1 MFPTAITK
9 RMMHN
14 FTTTII
20 TAFRDSFHPRYTNA
34 TNDDKPAGKSATN
47 EKNLSLVK
55 LSKRYKL
62 LSNGSAKHF
71 QKIFRFALKQ

>member
-1 MFPTAITK
+1 MIHNSNDNHNITL
-9 RMMHN
+9 HFEILFILDN
-14 FTTTII
+14 
-20 TAFRDSFHPRYTNA
+20 TNA